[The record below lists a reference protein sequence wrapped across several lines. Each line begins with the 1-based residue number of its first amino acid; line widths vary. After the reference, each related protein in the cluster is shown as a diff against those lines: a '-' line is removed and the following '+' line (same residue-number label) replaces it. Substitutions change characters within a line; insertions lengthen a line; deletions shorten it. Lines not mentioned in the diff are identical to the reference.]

1 VNSGSALKRWA
12 AFLSNRREAIAAI
25 DFFAIPTLTFGVLDC
40 FFVIAHGRS
49 FVFTDESQGAEL
61 FAIAD
66 HAEKCAEIV
75 GKAARVAAE
84 ILLADEE

>member
-1 VNSGSALKRWA
+1 MRI
-12 AFLSNRREAIAAI
+12 F
-25 DFFAIPTLTFGVLDC
+25 
-40 FFVIAHGRS
+40 GRS
-49 FVFTDESQGAEL
+49 FAFTDEPQGAEF

-75 GKAARVAAE
+75 GKATRLAAE

>member
-1 VNSGSALKRWA
+1 LQKRI
-12 AFLSNRREAIAAI
+12 L
-25 DFFAIPTLTFGVLDC
+25 
-40 FFVIAHGRS
+40 GRS
-49 FVFTDESQGAEL
+49 FVFTDESQGAEF

-75 GKAARVAAE
+75 GKATRLAAE